1 MSLWESLL
9 FWTAGAISFIS
20 GVLPLRAREGRIP
33 RLLFLLIALS
43 SGLCFWCFPAF
54 VKSTLDVGLER
65 LFFWAITLTPFLWLV
80 FSLTFA
86 RENYRTYIRRW
97 KVWLWIVGALSA
109 LFAVIS
115 ALTPLMVIQIG
126 VSDRPELILNP
137 YGKWFIILLLLVCSF
152 VLINVESTYRAATGI
167 YRRRLRLS
175 VMTTAIF
182 FSTIVV
188 VLSSGVLKTSLS
200 IRHLEIAT
208 AVAIIMYPSVGYY
221 LRTYQLQKSGV
232 FIKRQAVYSSVGIIL
247 IGIYLILVG
256 AVGKAVQLI
265 GADIKVF
272 YSILAAFL
280 VIVVFLSLLLS
291 SSLKKRI
298 RSFVDRSFYS
308 GSAVD
313 YQDDLALFSEDI
325 STTLNV
331 SDLAEKLSVLLR
343 DKLGVSRLW
352 LYLEHSQLPVFTRV
366 YPTVERASGQIER
379 DSGFVDWMFRHGEA
393 IEFDDLIARL
403 GSAGVPVPHERLPGT
418 AEISVCMPLIAKRR
432 IVGLLLVGPRKNSDN
447 FSHHDMQL
455 ISSVGNQFALAVLSA
470 RLSQELLAAR
480 QIESFHKFSAFV
492 VHDLKN
498 SISMLSMLL
507 QNYESKADN
516 PEFQKSALVTI
527 RGAVTRMQ
535 SVISKLRRSEV
546 IESQTISNCNPVDIV
561 VDLRNKLRLENLN
574 SIRYREN
581 FDSTSPIKADVEK
594 LSGVIE
600 NLIVNAIEAM
610 PKGGDLTIS
619 VFSSL
624 ETLTIEVKDT
634 GQGMDAEFINKR
646 LFSPFETTKKKGL
659 GIGLYLSRDQLERM
673 GGTYHVESEPG
684 EGTTFQI
691 VFPR

>member
-9 FWTAGAISFIS
+9 FWSAGAISFIS
-20 GVLPLRAREGRIP
+20 GVLALRANQGRIP

-54 VKSTLDVGLER
+54 AESTLDVRIEYF
-65 LFFWAITLTPFLWLV
+65 FFWAVTLTPFLWLV

-86 RENYRTYIRRW
+86 CENYRTYIRRW
-97 KVWLWIVGALSA
+97 KVWFWIVGALSVF
-109 LFAVIS
+109 FAVMSTI
-115 ALTPLMVIQIG
+115 TPLMIIQIG

-137 YGKWFIILLLLVCSF
+137 YGKWFIVLLLLICSF
-152 VLINVESTYRAATGI
+152 VLINFESTYRAATGI

-182 FSTIVV
+182 FATIIVA
-188 VLSSGVLKTSLS
+188 LSSGMLKTSLS
-200 IRHLEIAT
+200 IRYVEFAT
-208 AVAIIMYPSVGYY
+208 AVAIVMYPSVGYY

-265 GADIKVF
+265 GADSKVF

-308 GSAVD
+308 GSAAD
-313 YQDDLALFSEDI
+313 YQEDLALFSEDI

-331 SDLAEKLSVLLR
+331 SDLAERLSTLLR
-343 DKLGVSRLW
+343 EKLGVSRLW

-366 YPTVERASGQIER
+366 YPAIERVSGQIER
-379 DSGFVDWMFRHGEA
+379 NSGFVDWMFRHGEA

-403 GSAGVPVPHERLPGT
+403 SSAGVPVPDEGLPAS

-432 IVGLLLVGPRKNSDN
+432 IVGLLLVGSRKSDDN
-447 FSHHDMQL
+447 FSHQDMQL
-455 ISSVGNQFALAVLSA
+455 ISAVGNQFALAVLSA

-480 QIESFHKFSAFV
+480 QIESFHKFSTFV

-516 PEFQKSALVTI
+516 PEFQKSVLVTI
-527 RGAVTRMQ
+527 QGAVARMQ
-535 SVISKLRRSEV
+535 SVISKLRGSEM

-561 VDLRNKLRLENLN
+561 VSLRDKLGLESL
-574 SIRYREN
+574 SGIRYREN

-594 LSGVIE
+594 LTGVIE
-600 NLIVNAIEAM
+600 NLVVNAIEAM
-610 PKGGDLTIS
+610 PQGGDLTIS
-619 VFSSL
+619 VFNGL

-634 GQGMDAEFINKR
+634 GKGMDAEFINKR

-673 GGTYHVESEPG
+673 GGTFHVESEPG
-684 EGTTFQI
+684 ERTTFQI